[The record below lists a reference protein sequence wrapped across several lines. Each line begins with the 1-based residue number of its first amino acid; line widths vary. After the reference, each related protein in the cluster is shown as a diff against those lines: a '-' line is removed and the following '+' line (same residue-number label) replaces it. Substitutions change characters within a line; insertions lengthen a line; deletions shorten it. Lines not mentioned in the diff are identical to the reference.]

1 MPAVKVVS
9 DVFPAIVVAAPSGSF
24 GDYTLLGTG
33 SSRPSGAMGVDRA
46 RIIVFEELVLVA
58 VDGVAGN
65 GPQLVFREG
74 VRAVN
79 LSGSRDVD
87 SQLLTE
93 SGKGLAF
100 RRQDN
105 CGCGSRLRAWN
116 PYKTLNSIKDPTL

>member
-1 MPAVKVVS
+1 VKVIS
-9 DVFPAIVVAAPSGSF
+9 DVFPAIVLAAPSGSF
-24 GDYTLLGTG
+24 RDYTLLSTG
-33 SSRPSGAMGVDRA
+33 SSRPSGAMSVDRA
-46 RIIVFEELVLVA
+46 RVVVFESLVLVA

-74 VRAVN
+74 IRSMTIAK
-79 LSGSRDVD
+79 SKDQD

-116 PYKTLNSIKDPTL
+116 PYKTMNSIKDPTS

>member
-1 MPAVKVVS
+1 MRIVA
-9 DVFPAIVVAAPSGSF
+9 DIFPATVLAAPSGSF
-24 GDYTLLGTG
+24 SDYTLLSTG
-33 SSRPSGAMGVDRA
+33 SSRPSGAMNVDRA
-46 RIIVFEELVLVA
+46 RVVVFDELVLVA

-74 VRAVN
+74 VRSVN
-79 LSGSRDVD
+79 LSKSKDVD

-116 PYKTLNSIKDPTL
+116 PYKTMNSIKDPTS

>member
-1 MPAVKVVS
+1 MKVLA
-9 DVFPAIVVAAPSGSF
+9 DVFPALVVAAPSGSF
-24 GDYTLLGTG
+24 DDYTLLGTG

-46 RIIVFEELVLVA
+46 RIIVFEGLVLVA
-58 VDGVAGN
+58 VDSTSGAP
-65 GPQLVFREG
+65 PQLVFREG
-74 VRAVN
+74 VRSVN
-79 LSGSRDVD
+79 LSGSKDLD

-116 PYKTLNSIKDPTL
+116 PYKTLNSIKDPTS